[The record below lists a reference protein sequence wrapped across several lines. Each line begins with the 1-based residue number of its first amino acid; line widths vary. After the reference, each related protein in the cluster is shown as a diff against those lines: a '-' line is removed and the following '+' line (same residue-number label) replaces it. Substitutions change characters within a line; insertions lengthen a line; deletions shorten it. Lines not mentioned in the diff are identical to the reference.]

1 MFNFPENS
9 ITVDGTTYDFIKKRI
24 YQPVAIYGND
34 EAVLRIGP
42 EDIIEKEI
50 RFQEDLIN
58 HDFPVPH
65 ILRRGKLEG
74 MSYFTE
80 ESFGGKHMGDVLK
93 EDFEKNGCVSDSN
106 FGIILALAERL
117 VEAQLKAAK
126 NNNPESFFLGIHMNT
141 IIEELPEWKDEIERC
156 FEKCVAKTKDLPFVL
171 THGDFNPHNFF
182 ERGIIDFGS
191 SFEAPLGYD
200 TVSCIFH
207 SLNFPTSPSSEMV
220 RSYEF
225 SEKQIDEYL
234 NVVDKLHKKH
244 GLPPVTNYVDD
255 FIFARAVWSV
265 VGMEGF
271 PVIREWRI
279 QHFKETME
287 AYLRDKSVKKFVLS
301 RKR

>member
-1 MFNFPENS
+1 MFNLPENS
-9 ITVDGTTYDFIKKRI
+9 ITINGTTYDFIKKRA
-24 YQPVAIYGND
+24 YQPVAIYGN
-34 EAVLRIGP
+34 ESAVLRIGP
-42 EDIIEKEI
+42 PEDIEKEI

-65 ILRRGKLEG
+65 ILRRGEFEG

-80 ESFGGKHMGDVLK
+80 ESFGDKHMGDILR

-106 FGIILALAERL
+106 FGIILSLTEKL
-117 VEAQLKAAK
+117 VKAQLEAIGE
-126 NNNPESFFLGIHMNT
+126 NNPESFFLGIHMNT
-141 IIEELPEWKDEIERC
+141 IVEELPEWKEGIEKC

-207 SLNFPTSPSSEMV
+207 SLNFPTSESSEMV
-220 RSYEF
+220 RSYQF
-225 SEKQIDEYL
+225 SQEQIERYLDTIDE
-234 NVVDKLHKKH
+234 VHKKN

-255 FIFARAVWSV
+255 FIFARVVWSV

-287 AYLRDKSVKKFVLS
+287 AYLAGKSVKELVLS
-301 RKR
+301 RER